1 MPALTVIATIKAK
14 QEDADFVRAE
24 LIKLIAPTRETD
36 AGCISYVLHQD
47 QADAS
52 LFYFLEQWENKELL
66 DAHLQTPH
74 IKALV
79 AATAGKLE
87 KMTVA
92 LADKIG

>member
-1 MPALTVIATIKAK
+1 MPAFTVIATIKAK
-14 QEDADFVRAE
+14 PEAIDFVRAE
-24 LIKLIAPTRETD
+24 LVKLIAPTRDTD

-52 LFYFLEQWENKELL
+52 LFYFVEQWESKALL

-74 IKALV
+74 FQAFV

-87 KMTVA
+87 RMDVA
-92 LADKIG
+92 LADTIA

>member
-1 MPALTVIATIKAK
+1 MSALTVIATIKAK
-14 QEDADFVRAE
+14 PEATAFVRAE

-52 LFYFLEQWENKELL
+52 LFYFLEQWESKALL

-79 AATAGKLE
+79 AATEGKLE
-87 KMTVA
+87 KMDVA
-92 LADKIG
+92 LADKIA